1 MSGGHVIQWKVPCTR
16 GLPPMLR
23 RARLIAA
30 REYKPGTKP
39 RHAILGGYWD
49 HGSVVGKYRTLDL

>member
-1 MSGGHVIQWKVPCTR
+1 MSGGGVIDWKVPCLR
-16 GLPPMLR
+16 HLPPMLR

-30 REYKPGTKP
+30 REYRPGTVA

-49 HGSVVGKYRTLDL
+49 HGSVVGRHRAEP

>member
-1 MSGGHVIQWKVPCTR
+1 MPAVPYWRVPSLR
-16 GLPPMLR
+16 GVEPDLR

-30 REYKPGTKP
+30 RGYAPGSKP

-49 HGSVVGKYRTLDL
+49 QGSVVRQHRRGEG